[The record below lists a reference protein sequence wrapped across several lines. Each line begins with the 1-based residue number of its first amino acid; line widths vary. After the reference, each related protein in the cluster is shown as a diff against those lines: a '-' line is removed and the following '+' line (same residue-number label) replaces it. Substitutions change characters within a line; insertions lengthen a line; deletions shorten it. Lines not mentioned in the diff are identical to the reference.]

1 MRFAESELRQI
12 TEETWHILLGEN
24 LQRLSGPVAPA
35 QIEMPLAAC
44 AQIVGDW
51 HLGVIAY
58 CPQALA
64 QRAASLMFRVAQ
76 EEVTSLDVQ
85 DVMCELVNIIA
96 GNVKGM
102 LSGVNLLSLP
112 SFIKGG
118 EFELRF
124 PRHVL
129 LSEACFAFE
138 SQPLLVQVLGEDR
151 LAPNSTED

>member
-24 LQRLSGPVAPA
+24 LQRFSGPVAPA

-51 HLGVIAY
+51 HLCVIAY
-58 CPQALA
+58 CPQALS
-64 QRAASLMFRVAQ
+64 QRAA
-76 EEVTSLDVQ
+76 SLDVQ

-129 LSEACFAFE
+129 
-138 SQPLLVQVLGEDR
+138 
-151 LAPNSTED
+151 

>member
-12 TEETWHILLGEN
+12 TEETWQILLGEN
-24 LQRLSGPVAPA
+24 LQRYPRLVSLAQVERPV
-35 QIEMPLAAC
+35 AAC

-51 HLGVIAY
+51 DLGVIAY

-64 QRAASLMFRVAQ
+64 QHAACLMFRIVRDK
-76 EEVTSLDVQ
+76 VTSLDVQ

-102 LSGVNLLSLP
+102 LSGTNFLSLP
-112 SFIKGG
+112 SFTEGG

-124 PRHVL
+124 TRHVL

-151 LAPNSTED
+151 LAPDLTED